1 MATTSLLLQVLS
13 WNLSGWLRRL
23 DAITDRDF
31 SLGCGAMSDTSGTR
45 VSRKF
50 GHSLV

>member
-31 SLGCGAMSDTSGTR
+31 SLGCGAMSDTRHR